1 MIVDAIYFGIK
12 EKRLNYNMVYSIIV
26 MKTTIQLDKKTVQI
40 LKDLM
45 KRLNAKTTMKP

>member
-1 MIVDAIYFGIK
+1 
-12 EKRLNYNMVYSIIV
+12 

-45 KRLNAKTTMKP
+45 KRLNAKNYDEVIRLLIKEME